1 MKYETILY
9 DLHNDVAT
17 ITLNRPDV
25 RNGLSTQCRYELLN
39 AVKRAE
45 AEARVIVL
53 TGAGKGFCSGQ
64 DLSEIDDIHTVDLAA
79 VLQDEYEPLLK
90 AIYDCKLPTIAAV
103 NGAAA
108 GAGANLALACDVV
121 IAAHS
126 AVFLQAFTRI
136 GLIPDAGG
144 TYWLP
149 RQMGF
154 SRAMG
159 AALFA
164 EPITAQQAADWGMI
178 WEAVADEDF
187 LAHITKRA
195 NHLASGPTKAY
206 SMVKTAMRNS
216 FDNDVYQQLA
226 LEAELQ
232 GIAGKSDDF
241 IEGVTAFLEK
251 RKPNYKGR

>member
-1 MKYETILY
+1 MTYETILY
-9 DLHNDVAT
+9 KLSDDIAT
-17 ITLNRPDV
+17 ITINRPDV
-25 RNGLSTQCRYELLN
+25 RNGLNLQCRTELLQ
-39 AVKRAE
+39 AFKTAE
-45 AEARVIVL
+45 QHARVIVL

-64 DLSEIDDIHTVDLAA
+64 DLSEVGDIRDLDLG
-79 VLQDEYEPLLK
+79 VTLRDEYEPLLK
-90 AIYDCKLPTIAAV
+90 TIYDCKLPTIAAV

-121 IAAHS
+121 IAASS

-154 SRAMG
+154 PRAMG

-164 EPITAQQAADWGMI
+164 ESVSARQAADWGMI
-178 WEAVADEDF
+178 WEVVADEDF
-187 LAHITKRA
+187 AVHIANRA
-195 NHLASGPTKAY
+195 THLANGPTGSYALLKQ
-206 SMVKTAMRNS
+206 AMRKS
-216 FDNDVYQQLA
+216 FDNDVHQQLT

-232 GIAGKSDDF
+232 GLAGKSADF

-251 RKPNYKGR
+251 RTPKYKGR

>member
-9 DLHNDVAT
+9 DLRNNVAT

-25 RNGLSTQCRYELLN
+25 RNGLNIQCRHELLN
-39 AVKRAE
+39 AVNCAE

-64 DLSEIDDIHTVDLAA
+64 DLSEIDDIHTVDLSA

-90 AIYDCKLPTIAAV
+90 TIYDCKLPTIAAV

-178 WEAVADEDF
+178 WETVADEDF
-187 LAHITKRA
+187 PAHIRNRA
-195 NHLASGPTKAY
+195 IHLANGPTKAY